1 MTAMFDDLDRLLP
14 VRCVDELGPPGSRVD
29 SSLCLALSVLEGRD
43 IVSGPIIVLKYR
55 DMSVAQVMSHVG
67 QSQHGRITLTALV
80 RSTTICKCTL
90 GPVPLQIMFE
100 RALADA
106 VNGHKAALC
115 YRKVDRRYPKP
126 WKTMIAT
133 TCFHCRKQKSV
144 MVAAST
150 LVAIPLQPRAI
161 CYFGRRAVRAA
172 AFVGNRIR
180 FNYQFDGPDYIL
192 PTEYKLQEPDG
203 APVDLAI
210 PDVGSLIAWN
220 TIRLAV
226 GRGARNKWL
235 RSVASLVLMSRIG
248 PAGPWHLRVT
258 HHGSQVRT
266 SVLCHRDGSDYIIT
280 CHSLQNHIRVKPRSA
295 DSVTSRTMDD
305 IAQWHESARAGSQIA
320 ANNFEIDDHD
330 PDGVQGTAVKVED
343 EVSRAVLEM
352 QQSANST

>member
-1 MTAMFDDLDRLLP
+1 VLVLPLFLSLSRGLL
-14 VRCVDELGPPGSRVD
+14 
-29 SSLCLALSVLEGRD
+29 
-43 IVSGPIIVLKYR
+43 
-55 DMSVAQVMSHVG
+55 
-67 QSQHGRITLTALV
+67 SQRHL
-80 RSTTICKCTL
+80 
-90 GPVPLQIMFE
+90 
-100 RALADA
+100 DA
-106 VNGHKAALC
+106 VDPRHTFELQQTEGVIRDVQGFWLAQIGVRDQFCSCVPGRTVPA
-115 YRKVDRRYPKP
+115 KVDRKHTR
-126 WKTMIAT
+126 
-133 TCFHCRKQKSV
+133 CLLFHPVEKFMSHH
-144 MVAAST
+144 AFGI
-150 LVAIPLQPRAI
+150 LFG
-161 CYFGRRAVRAA
+161 YFGRRAVRAA

-192 PTEYKLQEPDG
+192 PTEYKLQEHPDG
-203 APVDLAI
+203 APVDLAN
-210 PDVGSLIAWN
+210 PDVGSLVAWN

-226 GRGARNKWL
+226 GRGARNTWL
-235 RSVASLVLMSRIG
+235 RSVASLVLMSRTG

-343 EVSRAVLEM
+343 EMSRAVLEM